1 VDRHASIV
9 AYACV
14 LTLALAA
21 PACSDDE
28 RTPLDGGAAADAA
41 SVDAGTRADSGL
53 VADADV
59 TDAAASADAGV
70 AGLPPRLEFDAPLG
84 PEWSRVQGQ
93 AATLTVTGGELVVRL
108 DTAALWF
115 NASRGFF
122 LHRPITGDFKA
133 TTRVRVR
140 KTSAP
145 AEAPGNLVHLAG
157 VMVRDPASDRG
168 DESYAFIV
176 VGRDENDLSVE
187 TKETRQSTSRY
198 EGPTWPS
205 SDAELRLCRV
215 GADVRLLKRAIGA
228 SAWTVA
234 QTYARPDLP
243 ATLQV
248 GLNVY
253 AFSAP
258 DLTARFDL
266 LRFDPVD
273 GLAACA
279 AD

>member
-1 VDRHASIV
+1 MPDV
-9 AYACV
+9 
-14 LTLALAA
+14 
-21 PACSDDE
+21 
-28 RTPLDGGAAADAA
+28 GAAADAGA
-41 SVDAGTRADSGL
+41 VDAGP
-53 VADADV
+53 VADAAAGA
-59 TDAAASADAGV
+59 DAEGMSDATTGADAGV
-70 AGLPPRLEFDAPLG
+70 SALPPSLEFDAPLG
-84 PEWSRVQGQ
+84 PEWQRVEGQ
-93 AATLTVTGGELVVRL
+93 AATVSVTGGELVVRL
-108 DTAALWF
+108 DVAALWF

-145 AEAPGNLVHLAG
+145 GEPPDALVHLAG

-168 DESYAFIV
+168 AESYAFVV

-187 TKETRQSTSRY
+187 TKETRQSMSRY

-215 GADVRLLKRAIGA
+215 GADVRLLKRAIGG
-228 SAWTVA
+228 STWTVA

-253 AFSAP
+253 SFSAP

-266 LRFDPVD
+266 LRFDPVAD
-273 GLAACA
+273 LAGCA
-279 AD
+279 VD

>member
-1 VDRHASIV
+1 MSPRA
-9 AYACV
+9 
-14 LTLALAA
+14 ALAA
-21 PACSDDE
+21 RPFVLAVALAGAACSDDGGADVGPVDASAASDAGA
-28 RTPLDGGAAADAA
+28 RDVGAGDDAGASDAGPGDTGAAA
-41 SVDAGTRADSGL
+41 
-53 VADADV
+53 
-59 TDAAASADAGV
+59 
-70 AGLPPRLEFDAPLG
+70 LPPSVEFDAPLG
-84 PEWSRVQGQ
+84 PEWQRVQAQ
-93 AATLTVTGGELVVRL
+93 AATVEVTGGELVVRL
-108 DTAALWF
+108 DAAALWF

-133 TTRVRVR
+133 TTRVRAR

-145 AEAPGNLVHLAG
+145 AEPPDRFVHLAG

-168 DESYAFIV
+168 EESYAFVV

-187 TKETRQSTSRY
+187 TKETRASMSRY
-198 EGPTWPS
+198 DGPSWPS
-205 SDAELRLCRV
+205 GDAELRLCRV

-228 SAWTVA
+228 STWTVA
-234 QTYARPDLP
+234 ETYARPDLP
-243 ATLQV
+243 STLQV

-253 AFSAP
+253 AFADP
-258 DLTARFDL
+258 DLTARFEW